1 PGAVV
6 IHRRGLAMHQP
17 AARHAAAEML
27 ADRLVPQADPEQGLA
42 GIGAGGDEVEADPR
56 LVGRAGPRRDQ
67 EALRAARQRLPRRD
81 CVIAYDIDLST
92 QFHQVMDQVEGEA
105 VVVVDD
111 EDHGAAYCPN
121 PGSAAMRAASRAAA
135 SSAAALAS
143 HSRCS

>member
-1 PGAVV
+1 
-6 IHRRGLAMHQP
+6 
-17 AARHAAAEML
+17 
-27 ADRLVPQADPEQGLA
+27 
-42 GIGAGGDEVEADPR
+42 
-56 LVGRAGPRRDQ
+56 DQ

-143 HSRCS
+143 HSRCSSAGSLSATMPAPAWTCITPSFTTAVLSTMQLSTEPSGAK